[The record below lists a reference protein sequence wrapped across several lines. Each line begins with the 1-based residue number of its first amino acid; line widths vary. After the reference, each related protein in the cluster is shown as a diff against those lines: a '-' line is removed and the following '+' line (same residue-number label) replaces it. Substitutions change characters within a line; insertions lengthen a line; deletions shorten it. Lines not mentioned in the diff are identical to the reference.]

1 MAYEGEPL
9 TFCPNDMFDFD
20 KAYAVVVSGAKF
32 NPYGHML
39 LNTGGEGGTY
49 FQVSDVYGVPRY
61 MNEEQFQRYL
71 TENNKFIVTVMR
83 QDVPY
88 PEKAQ
93 SKLEEILS
101 RKWVWGVVVHNCET
115 LVEEIL
121 VAGGGKPLHKQL
133 LSLPMNS
140 TDKCTSW

>member
-1 MAYEGEPL
+1 MAYEGETL
-9 TFCPNDMFDFD
+9 TYCPKDMFDFD

-39 LNTGGEGGTY
+39 LNTGGEGGNY

-71 TENNKFIVTVMR
+71 SENNKFIVTVMR
-83 QDVPY
+83 QEVPY

-93 SKLEEILS
+93 AKLEEILS

-115 LVEEIL
+115 MVEEIL

-133 LSLPMNS
+133 LALPMNS
-140 TDKCTSW
+140 TNLCTSW

>member
-9 TFCPNDMFDFD
+9 TYCPKDTFDFA
-20 KAYAVVVSGAKF
+20 KAYAVVVSGARF
-32 NPYGHML
+32 NPYGHTL

-49 FQVSDVYGVPRY
+49 FQVSDVYGVPRF

-71 TENNKFIVTVMR
+71 KENNKYIITVLR

-93 SKLEEILS
+93 LKLEEILS

-121 VAGGGKPLHKQL
+121 EAGGGKPLHKQL
-133 LSLPMNS
+133 LSLPLNS
-140 TDKCTSW
+140 ANQCTAW